1 MEDDKRISFKRINS
15 KLVEVR
21 KAIKIIKSNI
31 EKKRESTLEIMKK
44 YGISDAEL
52 RELEVMYPEEV
63 KIPFSINE
71 RKLDEHISKLSQL
84 AEEVTYGERQ
94 VEQEKEE
101 STPQSKREEF
111 IKGLRVPEESHE
123 ENEEDGYEEILR
135 IFAQQKKAPISY
147 YATNPSMQQEASAV
161 NSSRERRNSEEHAR
175 RNVRSKPRNRKKSKF
190 KRNLVIGAISIAALI
205 GAIKLHGHFEY
216 QKDIQAREGYVDNLI
231 ENTPTTGGFGAYL
244 SLEFSQEELNKLV
257 ELESKIESFE
267 GKEHED
273 LDGVEIIST
282 AREFQEMY
290 KDIVMERL
298 EEANGYP
305 LDEHDIVITR
315 ERQDLDGKPGDYTNK
330 ANISEIGFM
339 YHAWGGSIPKELRDS
354 IIAAY
359 GEEGIERPTMSV
371 EQLISLLD
379 DQKIDKKEAV
389 TILNSMLQDMKVLM
403 TKVYEKGETNEIVE
417 GKSTYDMLKEREEEI
432 AEYTSNIENS
442 NTTNTTNASID
453 RDDEER

>member
-1 MEDDKRISFKRINS
+1 M
-15 KLVEVR
+15 
-21 KAIKIIKSNI
+21 
-31 EKKRESTLEIMKK
+31 
-44 YGISDAEL
+44 
-52 RELEVMYPEEV
+52 
-63 KIPFSINE
+63 
-71 RKLDEHISKLSQL
+71 
-84 AEEVTYGERQ
+84 
-94 VEQEKEE
+94 
-101 STPQSKREEF
+101 
-111 IKGLRVPEESHE
+111 
-123 ENEEDGYEEILR
+123 
-135 IFAQQKKAPISY
+135 
-147 YATNPSMQQEASAV
+147 
-161 NSSRERRNSEEHAR
+161 
-175 RNVRSKPRNRKKSKF
+175 
-190 KRNLVIGAISIAALI
+190 
-205 GAIKLHGHFEY
+205 
-216 QKDIQAREGYVDNLI
+216 DNLI

>member
-1 MEDDKRISFKRINS
+1 MKDDDKIISFERIQS
-15 KLVEVR
+15 KLDKVR
-21 KAIKIIKSNI
+21 KLIKIIKSNI
-31 EKKRESTLEIMKK
+31 EKKRDATLDIMKK
-44 YGISDAEL
+44 YKISEAYL
-52 RELEVMYPEEV
+52 SELETMYSGEL
-63 KIPFSINE
+63 KIPFSISE
-71 RKLDEHISKLSQL
+71 AKLDMHIEMLSQL
-84 AEEVTYGERQ
+84 AKEVTYGKLQTSGEKK
-94 VEQEKEE
+94 VETKEE
-101 STPQSKREEF
+101 KFRDSIREAAIVPSQPEQPTQDDVYAPIDRIFRKREMDRLAGAF
-111 IKGLRVPEESHE
+111 YNHDYIGR
-123 ENEEDGYEEILR
+123 EN
-135 IFAQQKKAPISY
+135 
-147 YATNPSMQQEASAV
+147 NV
-161 NSSRERRNSEEHAR
+161 SRENGKSGQHLPRKIKN
-175 RNVRSKPRNRKKSKF
+175 KPSNRKKSKF
-190 KRNLVIGAISIAALI
+190 TRNLVIGAISIAALI

-216 QKDIQAREGYVDNLI
+216 QKDIQAREGYVDSLI
-231 ENTPTTGGFGAYL
+231 ENTPTTGGFGTYF
-244 SLEFSQEELNKLV
+244 SLEFSQEELDKFI

-298 EEANGYP
+298 EEANGYS

-330 ANISEIGFM
+330 ANISEIGLM
-339 YHAWGGSIPKELRDS
+339 YHAWGGSMPKELRDS

-379 DQKIDKKEAV
+379 DQKMDKKEAV

-403 TKVYEKGETNEIVE
+403 TKVYERGESNEIVE
-417 GKSTYDMLKEREEEI
+417 GKSTYDILKEKDEGMV
-432 AEYTSNIENS
+432 EYTSNLENS
-442 NTTNTTNASID
+442 NNTNTTNTSMD